1 MNTIEEYM
9 LPCMNKSLFG
19 VECTGCGGQRALS
32 LLIQGRFEEAFFM
45 YPAIYS
51 LLVLFIFLIVNLF
64 YKFKFDYSIKIGL
77 IVFNAVIIG
86 GAYILKLYQL
96 FN

>member
-1 MNTIEEYM
+1 LTGLEEFM

-32 LLIQGRFEEAFFM
+32 LLIQGQFKDAFYM

-51 LLVLFIFLIVNLF
+51 LILLSVFLIANLF
-64 YKFKFDYSIKIGL
+64 YKFKHDYHIKIAL
-77 IVFNAVIIG
+77 IVLNAVIIG
-86 GAYILKLYQL
+86 GAYIFKFYQL